1 MTTHPMA
8 TDPITADPMTADPTT
23 RPMTTHYLFLR
34 GINVG
39 GIRVPMPRLREVLT
53 DIGGRG
59 VVTWLATG
67 NVRLEWPEASDS
79 GSASADDS
87 DADTA
92 ASTGPEVQALK
103 HAVEAAL
110 TREFGYD
117 AYVLVRSSEQVRALV
132 VHYPFAAQ
140 EGWHRYVVLGGAV
153 AHDELRA
160 RGLTDDDVRPLG
172 TDLAW
177 RCPKGSTT
185 KSVAGAVLAKAR
197 YKAVTTT
204 RNLTTLERMLA

>member
-1 MTTHPMA
+1 MIAPMTTG
-8 TDPITADPMTADPTT
+8 
-23 RPMTTHYLFLR
+23 PMTTHYLFLR

-39 GIRVPMPRLREVLT
+39 GIRVPMPRLREVLA
-53 DIGGRG
+53 DIGGRD

-67 NVRLEWPEASDS
+67 NVRLEYP
-79 GSASADDS
+79 SASAGGGAAEAE
-87 DADTA
+87 ADT
-92 ASTGPEVQALK
+92 QALE

-117 AYVLVRSSEQVRALV
+117 ASVLVRSPEQVRALV
-132 VHYPFAAQ
+132 EHYPFAAQ
-140 EGWHRYVVLGGAV
+140 EGWHRYVVLSGAV
-153 AHDELRA
+153 AYDELRA
-160 RGLTDDDVRPLG
+160 GGLSDDDIRLVG
-172 TDLAW
+172 SDLAW

-185 KSVAGAVLAKAR
+185 KSPAGAVLAKAR